1 MDNSQ
6 YNDYLWYTR
15 DKQGI
20 KGPFTIGMM
29 HRFILIGRLQ
39 LKSEVSRDK
48 RDWLIVRNV
57 SILIPEEMQHIRTD
71 EDQER
76 LLQAQLREDE
86 RSKDRRREKLGE
98 FQGRRNKTDRR
109 QPEGVIS
116 KAYRRTRSHVTNE
129 TLTDERNILPS
140 LFIVSVI
147 VCLLITGIYV
157 YLESDQSAY
166 KQADCTIPAKSGVNW
181 SHCQM
186 EGKALIGAML
196 ERATIRNANL
206 TGANLSSIKLAQADL
221 SYANLSIVS
230 LANADL
236 KKAILKGVNLRG
248 ADLSNAI
255 FRGADLSYA
264 DLRGAQI
271 KGADFSGVILSKAI
285 WVDGSQC
292 KVGAVSVCTK

>member
-1 MDNSQ
+1 MDASEH
-6 YNDYLWYTR
+6 NDYLWYTR
-15 DKQGI
+15 DEKGV

-29 HRFILIGRLQ
+29 HRFILIGRLK

-48 RDWLIVRNV
+48 RDWTMIRNV
-57 SILIPEEMQHIRTD
+57 SILIPEEMQHVRTD
-71 EDQER
+71 EDHER

-86 RSKDRRREKLGE
+86 RSKDRRREKLEE
-98 FQGRRNKTDRR
+98 FQGRRKKTDRR

-116 KAYRRTRSHVTNE
+116 KAYRRTRSHVANE
-129 TLTDERNILPS
+129 AQSDKRNILPS
-140 LFIVSVI
+140 LFVVGVI
-147 VCLLITGIYV
+147 LCLLISGIYV
-157 YLESDQSAY
+157 YLQSDQSTY
-166 KQADCTIPAKSGVNW
+166 KQADCTTPASSGVNW

-186 EGKALIGAML
+186 EGKTLIGAML
-196 ERATIRNANL
+196 KSATMRNVNL

-230 LANADL
+230 LVNADL

-248 ADLSNAI
+248 ADLSNAV
-255 FRGADLSYA
+255 FKGADLSYA
-264 DLRGAQI
+264 DLRGAKI

-285 WVDGSQC
+285 WVDGSYC